1 MTVRVHGAA
10 TLKRAVRNH
19 RTLKLVLPA
28 NLRHLI
34 GKYATRRMLDGLL
47 MVTLS
52 DDAGE
57 VKVCPS
63 TKTWPSAVINLGPC
77 SRFFEPGRAYFEYD
91 PGGDVLFVWQEK
103 DLQEDSP
110 TEWGLLPPAAVANG
124 LAGTGPTGRRGG
136 TVIH

>member
-1 MTVRVHGAA
+1 MMLRGTAI
-10 TLKRAVRNH
+10 LKRAVRNR

-28 NLRHLI
+28 SMRHLI

-57 VKVCPS
+57 VKFCPS
-63 TKTWPSAVINLGPC
+63 TRSWPTPVLNLGPC

-91 PGGDVLFVWQEK
+91 QGGGVLFVWQEK
-103 DLQEDSP
+103 DILEDSSTMQEP
-110 TEWGLLPPAAVANG
+110 SLTTNV
-124 LAGTGPTGRRGG
+124 
-136 TVIH
+136 